1 MRRKVTQV
9 FCKSKGFYCGFFMLV
24 AVEGAKEEGGGGE
37 VDLRELPGVIIF
49 QHSVICGRGIRQD

>member
-1 MRRKVTQV
+1 
-9 FCKSKGFYCGFFMLV
+9 MLV
-24 AVEGAKEEGGGGE
+24 AVEGAKEGGGGGGG